1 MASILKSCIPRAD
14 LLAGA
19 FNPEIFTASLRQVT
33 DHYRGVANTLGSIY
47 TEPKAFFREATFPT
61 DGLKSV
67 LQEVFGR
74 IAGDAGFPAIH
85 RLETAFGGGKTHTL
99 IACLHLAHCG
109 SDLAEEVVGFMDA
122 QYLSKPGEVSV
133 AGVPGDT
140 LPVHAASK
148 EKLQPHTLWGEIA
161 FQIGGEELYRSL
173 GENVTSSAAP
183 GSPYFDAV
191 FGGRKSLVMLDEL
204 AQYAARLEAA
214 QRGGSDQLAAF
225 LMSLH
230 GYARDHSGI
239 AILITLASQSDAF
252 AGQTERLQRLIS
264 EVVGSDIAQDEAIS
278 IADKAEKGLR
288 SVVARDATTVVPVQP
303 SEISRILAKRLF
315 TEIDQKEA
323 RKTADEY
330 AAMYKKSEGM
340 LPEQATRAEFT
351 DQMLA
356 HYPFHPTFIDF
367 LSSKLAMVETFQG
380 TRGVLRVLSLA
391 VRNLW
396 NKKVAIP
403 MVHACHLDMHDSRIV
418 GEIIGRTGAGNLQ
431 AVLNTDVGGVDTG
444 TLEGGR
450 SNAQL
455 ADQRNPHPEGYPMIE
470 WTWKTVFLHSLV
482 GRDEGLGSRVFG
494 LSEPDA
500 LFSIS
505 FPGLTPPQ
513 VATALKEIEQSA
525 FYLRSR
531 DGRYYASLDPSI
543 NMALAKIRRSLS
555 SDDISDL
562 LHATTRK
569 IIKADTRTFKVYSEV
584 TDPGQVPDNQDQ
596 PQLALIGLDA
606 GTVDPEAFVTTRG
619 PGTPR
624 LQQNVVFLLIP
635 ETVTVQ
641 SEESGELPSMS
652 EAERRVERSRQRIND
667 LARFVLAMRKL
678 RDNPS
683 HHGIQPA
690 KLLEGD
696 FEHRH
701 KEREQ
706 ALVTAVAET
715 YSSLWYPSASGNIVR
730 KEIKTAAAEGGQ
742 DIVNAIREVLVKERE
757 IVTAAQI
764 TQADLLNLGK
774 LFFHQADH
782 IALEEVFRHFCERR
796 TWPVLDGRDVLDKIA
811 RTGAEHGQW
820 CLYRMGDGDHPQA
833 IYSRDIEDV
842 PLGLD
847 VREKGWSLMT
857 VPGAKQRGWMAG
869 AASVD
874 KAKIRGA
881 VESVLGSG
889 GAMTIYEVRE
899 QASARVGEFP
909 DPEFNEVI
917 EDLLR
922 NRKACSYH
930 GKKDQENKPDQIIHG
945 PNAIM
950 LQIKGDDVI
959 MPKSV
964 AAERGWLEAA
974 DVRFSLSG
982 EAAKKRLVPL
992 LGKIGSIYR
1001 KGGKSKIDLLNV
1013 GDLDL
1018 PSGGH
1023 LRLELNDATP
1033 ESLKL
1038 LDELFEILGDQ
1049 TDQGTQTY
1057 AEIEI
1062 NEPIE
1067 GCALIAR
1074 LKQEEP

>member
-1 MASILKSCIPRAD
+1 MSSILDSCTPRAD

-19 FNPEIFTASLRQVT
+19 FNPEVFTASLKQVT
-33 DHYRGVANTLGSIY
+33 DHYRGVENAVGSIY
-47 TEPKAFFREATFPT
+47 TDPRAFFREATFPT

-74 IAGDAGFPAIH
+74 IAGDASFPAIH

-99 IACLHLAHCG
+99 IACSHLAHCG
-109 SDLAEEVVGFMDA
+109 SDLAAEVEGFLEPK
-122 QYLSKPGEVSV
+122 YLSKPGEISV
-133 AGVPGDT
+133 AGVPGDS
-140 LPVHAASK
+140 LPVHAAK
-148 EKLQPHTLWGEIA
+148 GQKLQPHTLWGEIA
-161 FQIGGEELYRSL
+161 FQIGGEKLYRSL
-173 GENVTSSAAP
+173 GEDVTSSAAP

-191 FGGRKSLVMLDEL
+191 FGGKKSLVMLDEL

-239 AILITLASQSDAF
+239 SILITLASQADAF

-264 EVVGSDIAQDEAIS
+264 EVVGADVAPDEAIS

-303 SEISRILAKRLF
+303 SEISRVLAKRLF
-315 TEIDQKEA
+315 TEIDHKAA
-323 RKTADEY
+323 RKTASEY
-330 AAMYKKSEGM
+330 AALYKKSEGM
-340 LPEQATRAEFT
+340 LPEQATRSEFT
-351 DQMLA
+351 DQMVA

-396 NKKVAIP
+396 KNKTAIP
-403 MVHACHLDMHDSRIV
+403 MIHACHLDMHDSRIV
-418 GEIIGRTGAGNLQ
+418 GEIIGRTGAGDLQ

-500 LFSIS
+500 LFSVS

-555 SDDISDL
+555 SDDIADL

-569 IIKADTRTFKVYSEV
+569 VIKAETRTFKVYSEV
-584 TDPGQVPDNQDQ
+584 TDPGQLPDNQDQ
-596 PQLALIGLDA
+596 PQLALISLDA

-624 LQQNVVFLLIP
+624 LQQNVVFLLVP

-641 SEESGELPSMS
+641 SEQAGELPSMS
-652 EAERRVERSRQRIND
+652 EAERRVERSRQRIHD

-690 KLLEGD
+690 KLSEGD

-742 DIVNAIREVLVKERE
+742 DIVNAIREVLLKERE
-757 IVTAAQI
+757 IVTAAHI

-782 IALEEVFRHFCERR
+782 ISLEEVFRHFCERR

-820 CLYRMGDGDHPQA
+820 CLYRMGDGDRPQA

-847 VREKGWSLMT
+847 VRDKGWSLMT
-857 VPGAKQRGWMAG
+857 VPGAKQRGWMAS
-869 AASVD
+869 AATVD

-881 VESVLGSG
+881 IESVLGAG

-899 QASARVGEFP
+899 QADSRVGEFP
-909 DPEFNEVI
+909 EPEFNEVI

-922 NRKACSYH
+922 NRRACSYR
-930 GKKDQENKPDQIIHG
+930 GKKDQEKKPDQIIHG

-950 LQIKGDDVI
+950 VQIKGDDVI

-982 EAAKKRLVPL
+982 EAAKKRLLPI
-992 LGKIGSIYR
+992 LGKIGSLYR
-1001 KGGKSKIDLLNV
+1001 KGGKSKINLLNV

-1018 PSGGH
+1018 PSGGR
-1023 LRLELNDATP
+1023 LRLELTDATP
-1033 ESLKL
+1033 DSLKL
-1038 LDELFEILGDQ
+1038 LDELFEILADQ
-1049 TDQGTQTY
+1049 TAQGTDTY
-1057 AEIEI
+1057 AELEI
-1062 NEPIE
+1062 NEPVE
-1067 GCALIAR
+1067 GCSLHAQ
-1074 LKQEEP
+1074 LKQEKP